1 MKIAFCLFKYFPYGG
16 LQRDFMRIA
25 KECAAR
31 GHEVHVYTMHWDG
44 EIEPAC
50 IIHKIKVKGRTNHAR
65 AKAFSHA
72 VSDMLKEG
80 DKPLVVGFNKMA
92 DLDVYYAA
100 DVCYQSRVK
109 ASRGFFYRLMPRYR
123 TYLGLEQAVFT
134 NPKTQILLLSAAQQE
149 EYAACYNTPAERF
162 HLLPPGIDRDRLAPP
177 NAAAERAAKRQKLG
191 LKDDDFLLLMVGSGY
206 KTKGLDRAILS
217 LAALPESLKARCHL
231 YVIGKGEA
239 APYEKLAAGLG
250 VEAQLHILGPKKRVT
265 PYLLAADLL
274 LHPSYHENTG
284 TALLEA
290 LAAGLPVLTTAVC
303 GYAHYVTEANA
314 GKVLLLPFRQDEW
327 NQSLIEMLTTSDLK
341 QLGSNGARFAKQAD
355 IFSLPE
361 RAVDL
366 IEQWARQRDVS

>member
-31 GHEVHVYTMHWDG
+31 GHEVHVYTMHWNG

-65 AKAFSHA
+65 AKAFSQA
-72 VSDMLKEG
+72 MSEQLKK
-80 DKPLVVGFNKMA
+80 DNQTLVVGFNKMA

-123 TYLGLEQAVFT
+123 TYLGLEKAVFT
-134 NPKTQILLLSAAQQE
+134 NPKTQILLLSAAQQD
-149 EYAACYNTPAERF
+149 EYAACYGTPAEQF

-177 NAAAERAAKRQKLG
+177 DAATECAAKRHKLG
-191 LKDDDFLLLMVGSGY
+191 LKDDDFLLLMLGSGY

-217 LAALPESLKARCHL
+217 LAALPEPLKARCHL

-239 APYEKLAAGLG
+239 APYEKLADGLG
-250 VEAQLHILGPKKRVT
+250 VREQLHILGPKKRVT

-303 GYAHYVTEANA
+303 GYAHYVTDASA
-314 GKVLLLPFRQDEW
+314 GKVLPLPYRQEDW
-327 NQSLIEMLTTSDLK
+327 NQALVQMLNNDLK
-341 QLGSNGARFAKQAD
+341 QLGANGARFAKQAD

-366 IEQWARQRDVS
+366 IEQWARQRAIS